1 MKEEEDM
8 EAGGESQLLLLG
20 SRKVGTCLSFK
31 CTFRCCIGFGRIY
44 RHMNDNLPSAAVATI
59 NDHQSSV
66 LQESDEG
73 SNPAMLYLIVLIG
86 K

>member
-1 MKEEEDM
+1 
-8 EAGGESQLLLLG
+8 
-20 SRKVGTCLSFK
+20 
-31 CTFRCCIGFGRIY
+31 
-44 RHMNDNLPSAAVATI
+44 MNDNLPSAAVATI